1 MDNSAIQ
8 TLEAAAQILMVSV
21 SVNNN
26 LLLLCLY
33 MNEVAHGLYLLNVIF
48 IGTA

>member
-26 LLLLCLY
+26 NLLSY
-33 MNEVAHGLYLLNVIF
+33 VYL
-48 IGTA
+48 

>member
-26 LLLLCLY
+26 LLSY
-33 MNEVAHGLYLLNVIF
+33 VYL
-48 IGTA
+48 

>member
-26 LLLLCLY
+26 LHVSTA
-33 MNEVAHGLYLLNVIF
+33 MF
-48 IGTA
+48 IYE

>member
-26 LLLLCLY
+26 LHKVPTV
-33 MNEVAHGLYLLNVIF
+33 MF
-48 IGTA
+48 I